1 MTERIAI
8 VTGAARGIGAA
19 TARRLAEDGMAVAVL
34 DLDEAACAGTVKEIL
49 DDGGHALGTLAQ
61 ESDRIDTLLAQQRG
75 GMFSIEDAVRMFA
88 RERGVPPRDAYIER
102 FRTIA
107 VEMVDQFVIPL
118 FGAERTFE
126 TLRERGMRVA
136 VLSNGWNPLQVR
148 KAQRAG
154 FEGPVLAS
162 ADVGAQ
168 KPAARAFEA
177 LLDALGTA
185 AHNTWYVGD
194 DPRCDVEGARTAGLH
209 AVWLDAENK
218 AYPSGVLAPNFTIRS
233 LVELV
238 PALAEA
244 STAV

>member
-1 MTERIAI
+1 
-8 VTGAARGIGAA
+8 
-19 TARRLAEDGMAVAVL
+19 
-34 DLDEAACAGTVKEIL
+34 
-49 DDGGHALGTLAQ
+49 
-61 ESDRIDTLLAQQRG
+61 
-75 GMFSIEDAVRMFA
+75 MFSIEDAVRTFV
-88 RERGVPPRDAYIER
+88 RERGVPAHDAYVER
-102 FRTIA
+102 FRTMAI
-107 VEMVDQFVIPL
+107 EMVDQFVIPL
-118 FGAERTFE
+118 LGAKRTFE

-194 DPRCDVEGARTAGLH
+194 DPRCDVEGARNAGLR

-218 AYPSGVLAPNFTIRS
+218 AYPPD
-233 LVELV
+233 V
-238 PALAEA
+238 PAPDYTIHSLDELADVLAEA
-244 STAV
+244 STVV

>member
-1 MTERIAI
+1 VTRSDTIVGVGFDIDHTIAI
-8 VTGAARGIGAA
+8 DNKLER
-19 TARRLAEDGMAVAVL
+19 VAFMRIL
-34 DLDEAACAGTVKEIL
+34 ETIL
-49 DDGGHALGTLAQ
+49 DDGGYALGTLAQ

-75 GMFSIEDAVRMFA
+75 GMFSIEDAVRTFA
-88 RERGVPPRDAYIER
+88 LERGVAPRDAYVER
-102 FRTIA
+102 FRTMAI
-107 VEMVDQFVIPL
+107 EMVDQFVIPL
-118 FGAERTFE
+118 LGAKRTFVA
-126 TLRERGMRVA
+126 LREHGVRVA

-194 DPRCDVEGARTAGLH
+194 DPRCDVEGACNAGLH
-209 AVWLDAENK
+209 TVWLDAENK
-218 AYPSGVLAPNFTIRS
+218 AYPSDVLAPDFTIHS
-233 LVELV
+233 LDELV
-238 PALAEA
+238 HVLAEA
-244 STAV
+244 STVV